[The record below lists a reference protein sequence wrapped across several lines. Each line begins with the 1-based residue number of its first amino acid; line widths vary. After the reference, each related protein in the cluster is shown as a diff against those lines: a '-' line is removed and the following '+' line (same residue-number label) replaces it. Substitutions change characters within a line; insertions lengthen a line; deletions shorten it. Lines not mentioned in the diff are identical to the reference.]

1 MVGAVLAV
9 AAHHG
14 DRALFDRLVTAMKG
28 EKDRNERV
36 RLVQA
41 LGEFDDA
48 DISRA
53 ALDLIATGAIDVRD
67 AQGMVMAILR
77 RRHTRDMGY
86 AWIKEHFDQLA
97 ANMRDDEVSGSI
109 AGVVGGFCQQ
119 EKRDDAAAF
128 FGPRAAR
135 HRGAELALTNAL
147 EKVDLCIEEW
157 ARNRPHAEAFLAR
170 Y

>member
-1 MVGAVLAV
+1 MLAV

-36 RLVQA
+36 RLAQS
-41 LGEFDDA
+41 LGEFDDV

-53 ALDLIATGAIDVRD
+53 ALDLIATGTIDVRD
-67 AQGMVMAILR
+67 ARETVMAILR
-77 RRHTRDMGY
+77 RRRTRDMGY
-86 AWIKEHFDQLA
+86 AWIKQHFDQLA
-97 ANMRDDEVSGSI
+97 ANMRDDEVTWSI
-109 AGVVGGFCQQ
+109 TGVVGGLCQQ
-119 EKRDDAAAF
+119 ERREDAAAF
-128 FGPRAAR
+128 FGPRAAQ
-135 HRGAELALTNAL
+135 HDGAELALTNAL
-147 EKVDLCIEEW
+147 ERVDLCIEEW